1 MDVRGNR
8 IVDDTVDTRCAV
20 PDEREET
27 RWPSSLHSNSLSFR
41 KETRASDAEQRNES
55 DYNIVDL
62 TADQSDGDSTIR
74 TESNTA
80 DADCEPSFSFNDPFL
95 QHLLSKFI
103 QDLPIQLKPVMN
115 CTKKPRKMSWYIKYA
130 RKIERICQPHVHVQM
145 GNTRVTIMVENRVW
159 LKLKGSPTVDL
170 LKKMIKSMRDE
181 AISWREFKSEVEKCL
196 EIYRNRLGDDMDL
209 ADVFLRAWN
218 NIKDRTIEF
227 SLPRGTHYFCGA
239 RFHHWSFNVGKIE
252 IGSGSHEDKREAFR
266 LVAASAAGFLL
277 GLDDGRN
284 EHSESVA
291 RAATATNLIDSPDS
305 ATGDVSGTDLAIPQS
320 DHVKNEIKPSCQF
333 DESAISVISS
343 DSEDTLD
350 NDSAM
355 MVASSLVPAAPAID
369 TPSNEH
375 VKVATRQVLPSSTS
389 RTEATSAETET
400 ETEADSRP
408 AKS

>member
-1 MDVRGNR
+1 
-8 IVDDTVDTRCAV
+8 
-20 PDEREET
+20 
-27 RWPSSLHSNSLSFR
+27 
-41 KETRASDAEQRNES
+41 
-55 DYNIVDL
+55 
-62 TADQSDGDSTIR
+62 
-74 TESNTA
+74 
-80 DADCEPSFSFNDPFL
+80 
-95 QHLLSKFI
+95 
-103 QDLPIQLKPVMN
+103 
-115 CTKKPRKMSWYIKYA
+115 
-130 RKIERICQPHVHVQM
+130 
-145 GNTRVTIMVENRVW
+145 
-159 LKLKGSPTVDL
+159 
-170 LKKMIKSMRDE
+170 MRDE

-196 EIYRNRLGDDMDL
+196 EIYRNRLGDDVDL

-266 LVAASAAGFLL
+266 LAAASAAGFLL

-284 EHSESVA
+284 EHRWRPPLRDTSEASDDCEFCFGRDVNSESVP
-291 RAATATNLIDSPDS
+291 RAATAAATNLIDSPDS

-333 DESAISVISS
+333 DESAIIVISS

-375 VKVATRQVLPSSTS
+375 VKGTEAAPTRRCNMCEIIRLRKPDSAGCRQCQLANKHCAGSSVATRQVLPSSTS
-389 RTEATSAETET
+389 RAEATSAETET
-400 ETEADSRP
+400 ETETETEVDSRP
-408 AKS
+408 AKPGR